1 MLKIN
6 SKKKVN
12 KPANTL
18 KPQFAQKKPLVQP
31 EWNATNSDL
40 DRYRLSKAEQVKIP
54 SEKSKLTKQIGSEKS
69 LFDFQTQI

>member
-18 KPQFAQKKPLVQP
+18 KPQFTQKKPLVQP

-40 DRYRLSKAEQVKIP
+40 DRYKLSKAEQVKIHP
-54 SEKSKLTKQIGSEKS
+54 QKSYFSNKIGSEKS
-69 LFDFQTQI
+69 FHDF